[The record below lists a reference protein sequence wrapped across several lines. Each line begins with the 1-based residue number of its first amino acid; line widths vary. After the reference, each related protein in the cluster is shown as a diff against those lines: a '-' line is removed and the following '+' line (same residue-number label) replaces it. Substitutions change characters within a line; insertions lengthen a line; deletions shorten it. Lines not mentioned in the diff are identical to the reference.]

1 MVDSTFSRTQ
11 LQAYIDVKKGKVIS
25 NWNKR
30 LCVVSG
36 TRLLVYKGLMTIS
49 VVNTAFSSSCCYYLD
64 KFKKGKASVLQL
76 AKGSVTEVEEKGH
89 SHVLKLS
96 CSLEGEKVLLLSLP
110 DQQTYNKWL
119 RKCKKVTSPLL
130 YTLR

>member
-36 TRLLVYKGLMTIS
+36 TRLLVYKGLMT
-49 VVNTAFSSSCCYYLD
+49 
-64 KFKKGKASVLQL
+64 
-76 AKGSVTEVEEKGH
+76 
-89 SHVLKLS
+89 
-96 CSLEGEKVLLLSLP
+96 
-110 DQQTYNKWL
+110 TYVYDFNA
-119 RKCKKVTSPLL
+119 VS
-130 YTLR
+130 Y

>member
-36 TRLLVYKGLMTIS
+36 TRLLVYKGLMT
-49 VVNTAFSSSCCYYLD
+49 
-64 KFKKGKASVLQL
+64 
-76 AKGSVTEVEEKGH
+76 
-89 SHVLKLS
+89 
-96 CSLEGEKVLLLSLP
+96 
-110 DQQTYNKWL
+110 TYDFNA
-119 RKCKKVTSPLL
+119 VS
-130 YTLR
+130 Y